1 MKGEFYMVERIYYF
15 MEIIIFSYLALL
27 VITNPIFLAK
37 GILKSFSKIKYRI
50 LIVIVAMINVIRCS
64 NELLK

>member
-1 MKGEFYMVERIYYF
+1 MGERLYYF

-37 GILKSFSKIKYRI
+37 GILKSFSNIKYRI
-50 LIVIVAMINVIRCS
+50 LIGIAALINVVRCL

>member
-1 MKGEFYMVERIYYF
+1 MVERIYYF

>member
-1 MKGEFYMVERIYYF
+1 MKGAFYMGEKLYYII
-15 MEIIIFSYLALL
+15 EIIIFSYLAIL

-37 GILKSFSKIKYRI
+37 GILKSFTTIKYRI
-50 LIVIVAMINVIRCS
+50 LIAIVAMINVIICS